1 MIPFINDNQS
11 LQRYCLQASSQKVLM
26 LDTEFIRQSTLV
38 PKLGLI
44 QLYDGE
50 QLALVDP
57 LTISDWL
64 PFQQLLA
71 NPNVVKV
78 MHACMEDIEALAT
91 IGVEL
96 IRPLMDTQMAALV
109 LGMGASVGFA
119 ALVERFTGEQL
130 DKGESRTNWLA
141 RPLRDAQLQYA
152 ANDVLY
158 LLPVYQHLMHQ
169 LSPERVELL
178 QLESEQLMLRRSMQW
193 PDHLRFIDIKNSWQL
208 SPRALAV
215 LQRLTEWRIQYA
227 RSKDLALTF
236 IFKDA
241 QLFELAKRS
250 PGTMSQLLAIR
261 DLPERE
267 LRRHGSHI
275 LALIEQAVDGEPS
288 EWPQPFYDAEHFP
301 GYREAM
307 SHIRQAVQRAA
318 QSEGVPAEL
327 LATKRQQTEFLNWC
341 WRVTPEVRAELPE
354 PELLRGWRRDLLQR
368 YLPWPERFG
377 ISKPTSV

>member
-1 MIPFINDNQS
+1 MIPLLQDNQS
-11 LQRYCLQASSQKVLM
+11 LLVYCQHAASQSVLL

-50 QLALVDP
+50 QLALIDP
-57 LTISDWL
+57 LAISDWQPL
-64 PFQQLLA
+64 QQLLA
-71 NPNVVKV
+71 NPAVMKV
-78 MHACMEDIEALAT
+78 MHACGEDLEAFAT
-91 IGVEL
+91 IGVEH
-96 IRPLMDTQMAALV
+96 ITPLVDSQMAAML
-109 LGMGASVGFA
+109 LGLGTSVGFA

-158 LLPVYQHLMHQ
+158 LLPVYQQ
-169 LSPERVELL
+169 LSA
-178 QLESEQLMLRRSMQW
+178 QLSSEQLVLLQAETEQLQLRRSMQW

-208 SPRALAV
+208 NSRALVV
-215 LQRLTEWRIQYA
+215 LQTLATWRIQYA

-241 QLFELAKRS
+241 QLVELAKRS
-250 PGTMSQLLAIR
+250 PVTMPQLLALR

-267 LRRHGSHI
+267 LRRHANQLLELIASA
-275 LALIEQAVDGEPS
+275 LASDASQ
-288 EWPQPFYDAEHFP
+288 WPETFYLTEDFP
-301 GYREAM
+301 GYREELTL
-307 SHIRQAVQRAA
+307 IRKAVQQA
-318 QSEGVPAEL
+318 SEHSGVPTEL

-341 WRVTPEVRAELPE
+341 WRVPAKCRTQLAK
-354 PELLRGWRRDLLQR
+354 PELLRGWRREWLLP
-368 YLPWPERFG
+368 YLPWPNH
-377 ISKPTSV
+377 INKDD

>member
-1 MIPFINDNQS
+1 MPLINDNQS
-11 LQRYCLQASSQKVLM
+11 LQRYCLQASAQNVIL

-57 LTISDWL
+57 LAITEWQPL
-64 PFQQLLA
+64 QQLLA
-71 NPNVVKV
+71 DPTITKV
-78 MHACMEDIEALAT
+78 MHACMEDLEALAT
-91 IGVEL
+91 IGIERITPL
-96 IRPLMDTQMAALV
+96 IDSQMAALL
-109 LGMGASVGFA
+109 LGMGSSVGFA
-119 ALVERFTGEQL
+119 ALVEKFTGEQL

-158 LLPVYQHLMHQ
+158 LLPVYQHLLQQ
-169 LSPERVELL
+169 LSVEQLELL
-178 QLESEQLMLRRSMQW
+178 QLESEQLMVRRSMQW
-193 PDHLRFIDIKNSWQL
+193 PNRLRFIDVKNSWQL
-208 SPRALAV
+208 NSRALVV

-250 PGTMSQLLAIR
+250 PASMSQLLAMR

-267 LRRHGSHI
+267 LRRHANQL
-275 LALIEQAVDGEPS
+275 LALIEQALASDPAC
-288 EWPQPFYDAEHFP
+288 WPQAFYHREQFP
-301 GYREAM
+301 GYRETM
-307 SHIRQAVQRAA
+307 GLIRQAVQQAA
-318 QSEGVPAEL
+318 QQSGLPAEL
-327 LATKRQQTEFLNWC
+327 LASKRQQTEFLNWC
-341 WRVTPEVRAELPE
+341 WRITAEVRSELPA
-354 PELLRGWRRDLLQR
+354 PELLRGWRREKLQPF
-368 YLPWPERFG
+368 LPWPEHLNQ
-377 ISKPTSV
+377 V